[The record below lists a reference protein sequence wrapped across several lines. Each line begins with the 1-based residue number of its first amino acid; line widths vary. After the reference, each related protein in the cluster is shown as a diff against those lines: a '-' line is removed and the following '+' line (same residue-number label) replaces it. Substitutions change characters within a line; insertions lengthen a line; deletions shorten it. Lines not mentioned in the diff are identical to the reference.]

1 MIENINQNDLITDNI
16 SPHIMSK
23 LQKKKY
29 FSKRNLI
36 YIFCIFFI
44 GIIFSIIYIYLNK
57 KRNFLIENNKQLSDV
72 LNVMKKEIDIL
83 NPKINQLKKR
93 NALLEKEL
101 LKLDQEEKIEK
112 FQIEST
118 QKSIKETE
126 EKIKKIKKL
135 IEELS
140 LIKKI

>member
-1 MIENINQNDLITDNI
+1 MLENNNQNDLITDNI

-36 YIFCIFFI
+36 YIFCIVFI
-44 GIIFSIIYIYLNK
+44 GIIFSIIYIFLNK

-93 NALLEKEL
+93 NAILEKEL
-101 LKLDQEEKIEK
+101 LKLEQEEKIEK
-112 FQIEST
+112 FQVEST

-140 LIKKI
+140 LIKKK

>member
-1 MIENINQNDLITDNI
+1 MLENNNQNDLITDNI

>member
-1 MIENINQNDLITDNI
+1 MLENNNQNDLITDNI

-93 NALLEKEL
+93 NAILEKEL
-101 LKLDQEEKIEK
+101 LKLEQEEKIEK
-112 FQIEST
+112 FQVEST
-118 QKSIKETE
+118 EKSIKETE

-140 LIKKI
+140 LIKKK

>member
-1 MIENINQNDLITDNI
+1 MIENINQNDLIADNF

-23 LQKKKY
+23 LQKKKF
-29 FSKRNLI
+29 FSKRNI
-36 YIFCIFFI
+36 KYIICIFLI
-44 GIIFSIIYIYLNK
+44 GIIFTIIYVLLIK
-57 KRNFLIENNKQLSDV
+57 KRNFLIDNNKQLSDV
-72 LNVMKKEIDIL
+72 LNLMKKEIDIL

>member
-1 MIENINQNDLITDNI
+1 MIENNNQDDLIIDKI
-16 SPHIMSK
+16 SPHVMSK

-29 FSKRNLI
+29 FSKRNIKYL
-36 YIFCIFFI
+36 FCIFFI
-44 GIIFSIIYIYLNK
+44 GVIFTIIYVFLIK
-57 KRNFLIENNKQLSDV
+57 KRNCLIENNKQLSDI
-72 LNVMKKEIDIL
+72 LNLMNNEIDIL

-93 NALLEKEL
+93 NSILEKEL
-101 LKLDQEEKIEK
+101 LKLEKEEKIEK
-112 FQIEST
+112 FQVEST

-140 LIKKI
+140 LNKKI